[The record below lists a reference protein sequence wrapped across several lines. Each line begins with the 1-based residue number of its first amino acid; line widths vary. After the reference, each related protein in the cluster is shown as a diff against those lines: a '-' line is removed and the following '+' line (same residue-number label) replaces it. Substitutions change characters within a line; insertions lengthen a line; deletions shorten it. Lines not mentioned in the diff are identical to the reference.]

1 MYKKVFLDANVI
13 LDCFDTDRPNH
24 VHSYK
29 TYEYLI
35 MNSQIF
41 TSCDIITTLYYIG
54 KKVDKQN
61 ILHNIR
67 NINKML
73 KVTEFSN
80 MEVEETCK
88 LMMDE
93 KRFVDLEDTLQFV
106 MAKKYDCDL
115 IISNDKNFASLEIPI
130 LSSEEFLRK
139 CDLLD

>member
-24 VHSYK
+24 VYSYK

-73 KVTEFSN
+73 KVIEFSN

>member
-24 VHSYK
+24 VYSYK

-73 KVTEFSN
+73 KVIEFSN

-130 LSSEEFLRK
+130 LSSEEFCK
-139 CDLLD
+139 IIG

>member
-24 VHSYK
+24 VYSYK

-73 KVTEFSN
+73 KVIEFSN

-130 LSSEEFLRK
+130 LSSEEFLIK